1 MNPVLAVVV
10 IVGCLVLIGANL
22 FLIIDQ
28 IKGGSHERDGK

>member
-10 IVGCLVLIGANL
+10 IVGCLVVIGANI

-28 IKGGSHERDGK
+28 IKGGKRERDGK

>member
-28 IKGGSHERDGK
+28 IKGGQHERDGK